1 MMLFYVV
8 LSILLSNIHG
18 FVLDG
23 SSESY
28 SQFRKW
34 GGGTNGTLE
43 FEFKTDQ
50 PNGLLLYTD
59 DGGTYDFF
67 EIKLVEGALRLRYNL
82 GGGAQII
89 TVGKELNDGH
99 WHKVQLQRHEERTIL
114 TVDGAS
120 QMRTSRGKEFNFG
133 KLETN
138 SDVYIG
144 GLPKWYNK
152 KLALL
157 ALPSVFFE
165 PRFIGSVRNLIY
177 PDVEGGVARRQETRP
192 KDHRCDGPIVAGTES
207 ICLPQSRVLRGNSSD
222 ACEARDPCQH
232 GGICISTDSGPIC
245 ECRNSDYEG
254 EFCEKD
260 KAPSEAVFRGTEF
273 LSYDLSQTGGEPIV
287 SAQDT
292 ITLYFKTRQ
301 PNGLLF
307 YTGEGSDYLNV
318 AIKDGCL
325 SLTMGLANG
334 KQEMQIKPNKVR
346 FDDNQWHKV
355 SVHRRIQEISAITS
369 FCRLSAVV
377 DGVYADHSHIAG
389 KFTMLSS
396 SRVYV
401 GGSINTRALP
411 GARVHNNFVGCMRKV
426 EFVAD
431 TLRLNLLELGRSG
444 NHLIQVAG
452 RLDYKCPTGETHDPI
467 TFTSRESHLILPT
480 WNAKKSG
487 NISFKFRTNEANG
500 LILFNAGTPPRTDL
514 FAVEIYN
521 GHIYVHIDLGT
532 GPSKQRGSRRRIDDG
547 TWHELTFRR
556 TGRDARI
563 TVDGFHTDFKAM
575 GKNAKGAAT
584 LELESNLYIGGLGP
598 PFSEILAPA
607 GLWTAVLQQGFVG
620 CFKDLVMNNE
630 PIDVAS
636 FAREQDS
643 GSIRT
648 LCHTQPQQCPSQP
661 CLNGGIC
668 AEGWN
673 RFICDCT
680 NTMFTGPTCG
690 KEAATLS
697 FNGSS
702 HMAVT
707 MDAEMVTQTED
718 IILRFRT
725 SKPLGLLLI
734 SSTVET
740 GDRIELAVAAG
751 RIRLALRLDVK
762 EKRKEDRE
770 KDKILLAGQNVND
783 NEWHTVR
790 FSRRGS
796 NLKLQLDN
804 QSPIRAEIQGK
815 YTTLQWRTLHMGGL
829 YHVEEEISMSTTVPN
844 FIGEIQQLYFN
855 NIPYIE
861 LARALSTE
869 QSISGFP
876 TIKVAGKFVKHATDN
891 LHRPV
896 TFRSKHTFTGL
907 PMLRAYSS
915 IHIDFMFKTREA
927 NGLIMFNGGKKEDF
941 VAVELVDGHINYV
954 VNVGDGTVTLR
965 DTVRSH
971 LNDNR
976 WHTVGIR
983 RPSARQHTLMVDD
996 DIVIATNYGTG
1007 NLELDGILYLGGVYK
1022 DLYAQLPQEDV
1033 KSRHGFEGCIA
1044 GLDLNGESPNIMEDA
1059 VVHSSLVTAGCEGQS
1074 AKCSHN
1080 VCANAGICVQQ
1091 WNSYTC
1097 DCDLTSF
1104 TGPTCSDESV
1114 SYEFGPNPGII
1125 TYTFPE
1131 DNRPEMQE
1139 DSIALGFITTK
1150 SDAVLL
1156 KIISGTSNDYIEIH
1170 IVEGNVFA
1178 VYNLGTNDHPL
1189 GEISVKVNDNQYH
1202 VVKFHRQGYN
1212 STLQVDDY
1220 NVQSSFPSGNQLQV
1234 FNTQSQIH
1242 IGGKWSRGKK
1252 RIDRPFSGIISG
1264 VVVNALR
1271 VLDLSAEKD
1280 VHASIRGDVALVQG
1294 ILERHDLQKMQQ
1306 ICYLVLFL
1314 VLQIRPMF
1322 QTPASGFPGIEDDLI
1337 FSGAGSGC
1345 NGDDEDECPPLPEM
1359 GSGDDLITPVYI
1371 PPTRPPPTVK
1381 PKKKVVVNGKDCD
1394 DEDCID
1400 GSGSGE
1406 ITEDPTFTSSKTTG
1420 IMTEIT
1426 DSTTI
1431 TDATSFKTTTEE
1443 ESTISSGQHHT
1454 TGTYGNMTTTD
1465 MGFSSTTH
1473 QHSTIRGHSKPT
1485 YISTDPTSST
1495 PTIVTTG
1502 IDKYTDMPNE
1512 INVKQPGQYPPPDY
1526 TNNMYGINNYNK
1538 IPPTQ
1543 RINSET
1549 SEAVA
1554 LIIGVIAGSLIAV
1567 ILVILAILKFK
1578 SRSDRSFKIDDS
1590 KEYPHGPSTALLGNT
1605 ASSTASQSQYQLN
1618 GALRNGEKSQMQ
1630 QKQKKRDSKDIKE
1643 WYV

>member
-1 MMLFYVV
+1 MNDFIDRLFQIDVV
-8 LSILLSNIHG
+8 QQGILFQAFTVELVKLHVCRNQN
-18 FVLDG
+18 VEQEKD
-23 SSESY
+23 
-28 SQFRKW
+28 
-34 GGGTNGTLE
+34 
-43 FEFKTDQ
+43 
-50 PNGLLLYTD
+50 LL
-59 DGGTYDFF
+59 
-67 EIKLVEGALRLRYNL
+67 I
-82 GGGAQII
+82 
-89 TVGKELNDGH
+89 
-99 WHKVQLQRHEERTIL
+99 
-114 TVDGAS
+114 
-120 QMRTSRGKEFNFG
+120 
-133 KLETN
+133 
-138 SDVYIG
+138 
-144 GLPKWYNK
+144 
-152 KLALL
+152 
-157 ALPSVFFE
+157 
-165 PRFIGSVRNLIY
+165 
-177 PDVEGGVARRQETRP
+177 
-192 KDHRCDGPIVAGTES
+192 
-207 ICLPQSRVLRGNSSD
+207 LRGNSSD
-222 ACEARDPCQH
+222 ACEVRDPCQH

-245 ECRNSDYEG
+245 ECRNPDYEG
-254 EFCEKD
+254 EYCEKD

-287 SAQDT
+287 SAQDSVT
-292 ITLYFKTRQ
+292 FYFKTRQ

-318 AIKDGCL
+318 AIKEGWLC
-325 SLTMGLANG
+325 LTMGLANG

-444 NHLIQVAG
+444 SHLIQVAG
-452 RLDYKCPTGETHDPI
+452 RLDYKCPAGETHDPI
-467 TFTSRESHLILPT
+467 TFTTRESHLILPP

-500 LILFNAGTPPRTDL
+500 LILFNGGIRPPRVDL

-521 GHIYVHIDLGT
+521 GHIYIHLDLGS

-547 TWHELTFRR
+547 NWHEVTFRR
-556 TGRDARI
+556 TSRDSRI
-563 TVDGFHTDFKAM
+563 TVDGFHTDFRTMASSVSE
-575 GKNAKGAAT
+575 GST
-584 LELESNLYIGGLGP
+584 SLELDGNMYVGGLGP
-598 PFSEILAPA
+598 PFSEIPIPA

-630 PIDVAS
+630 AVDVAS
-636 FAREQDS
+636 YAREQDS

-668 AEGWN
+668 TEGWN
-673 RFICDCT
+673 RFVCDCT
-680 NTMFTGPTCG
+680 DTLFSGPTCG
-690 KEAATLS
+690 KEAPTLS
-697 FNGSS
+697 FNGTQ
-702 HMAVT
+702 HMEVT
-707 MDAEMVTQTED
+707 MDSEMFTQTED
-718 IILRFRT
+718 IVLRFRT

-734 SSTVET
+734 TSTAET

-751 RIRLALRLDVK
+751 RIRLALRLSVR
-762 EKRKEDRE
+762 EKKKEDKE

-783 NEWHTVR
+783 NEFHTVR
-790 FSRRGS
+790 LSRRGS
-796 NLKLQLDN
+796 NLKLQLDK
-804 QSPIRAEIQGK
+804 QSPIRGNQNLFTETQGK
-815 YTTLQWRTLHMGGL
+815 YNSLQWRTIHLGGL
-829 YHVEEEISMSTTVPN
+829 YHLEEEISMSTTVPN
-844 FIGEIQQLYFN
+844 FIGDIQQFYFN

-876 TIKVAGKFVKHATDN
+876 SIKVAAKFVKHATDN

-896 TFRSKHTFTGL
+896 TFRSKHTFIGL

-965 DTVRSH
+965 DTVRAH

-983 RPSARQHTLMVDD
+983 RPSAKQHTLMVDD
-996 DIVIATNYGTG
+996 DIVVAANFGTG

-1022 DLYAQLPQEDV
+1022 DLYAQLPQDDV

-1097 DCDLTSF
+1097 DCDMTTY

-1114 SYEFGPNPGII
+1114 SYEFGPNRGII

-1139 DSIALGFITTK
+1139 DTLAIGFITTK

-1156 KIISGTSNDYIEIH
+1156 RIVSGTSNDYIEMYIL
-1170 IVEGNVFA
+1170 EGNVFV

-1189 GEISVKVNDNQYH
+1189 GEISVKVNDNAYH
-1202 VVKFHRQGYN
+1202 VVKFHRQGHN
-1212 STLQVDDY
+1212 SSLQVDDY
-1220 NVQSSFPSGNQLQV
+1220 NVRYNHPTGHQLQV
-1234 FNTQSQIH
+1234 FNSQSQIQ
-1242 IGGKWSRGKK
+1242 IGGKWSKK
-1252 RIDRPFSGIISG
+1252 GRIERPFSGIISG
-1264 VVVNALR
+1264 VVVNGLR
-1271 VLDLSAEKD
+1271 ILDLAAEKD
-1280 VHASIRGDVALVQG
+1280 VHASIRGDVQLISG
-1294 ILERHDLQKMQQ
+1294 ILDRQDHLQKMQ
-1306 ICYLVLFL
+1306 
-1314 VLQIRPMF
+1314 
-1322 QTPASGFPGIEDDLI
+1322 QTPASGFPGVEDDLV

-1345 NGDDEDECPPLPEM
+1345 NGDDEDECPPLPET
-1359 GSGDDLITPVYI
+1359 GSGDDDLITPVYV
-1371 PPTRPPPTVK
+1371 PPTRPPPTAK
-1381 PKKKVVVNGKDCD
+1381 TPKNSNIEKLCD
-1394 DEDCID
+1394 DEDCNID

-1406 ITEDPTFTSSKTTG
+1406 VT
-1420 IMTEIT
+1420 
-1426 DSTTI
+1426 
-1431 TDATSFKTTTEE
+1431 E
-1443 ESTISSGQHHT
+1443 ESTKS
-1454 TGTYGNMTTTD
+1454 TD
-1465 MGFSSTTH
+1465 VTENTVPSENVSTKSTEESSTL
-1473 QHSTIRGHSKPT
+1473 SGHL
-1485 YISTDPTSST
+1485 
-1495 PTIVTTG
+1495 TIVTTSSNVSTTSSIEDG
-1502 IDKYTDMPNE
+1502 TTNIIHTTKWDTSTPYTTTEDTAITSTERHTVTPTM
-1512 INVKQPGQYPPPDY
+1512 IHRAPPPPPPIDY
-1526 TNNMYGINNYNK
+1526 NF
-1538 IPPTQ
+1538 PPSDHKPS
-1543 RINSET
+1543 RPRPPERVSSET
-1549 SEAVA
+1549 SEIIA
-1554 LIIGVIAGSLIAV
+1554 LIIGIIAGALIAV
-1567 ILVILAILKFK
+1567 ILIILVILKFK
-1578 SRSDRSFKIDDS
+1578 SRGDRSFKVDDS
-1590 KEYPHGPSTALLGNT
+1590 KGFQQGPNAALLGNT
-1605 ASSTASQSQYQLN
+1605 STTNGQTQYQLN
-1618 GALRNGEKSQMQ
+1618 GALRNGGKTDLQKS
-1630 QKQKKRDSKDIKE
+1630 KKRDNKDIKE

>member
-1 MMLFYVV
+1 MTRLGAA
-8 LSILLSNIHG
+8 LWATILLCRTYA

-23 SSESY
+23 SKNSY

-34 GGGTNGTLE
+34 GGGTNGSLE
-43 FEFKTDQ
+43 FEFKTEQ
-50 PNGLLLYTD
+50 PNGLLLYSD

-89 TVGKELNDGH
+89 TIGRDLNDGH
-99 WHKVQLQRHEERTIL
+99 WHKVQVQRQEERTML
-114 TVDGAS
+114 TVDGVS

-133 KLETN
+133 RFATN
-138 SDVYIG
+138 SDVFVG
-144 GLPKWYNK
+144 GMPLWYNS
-152 KLALL
+152 KLTLL
-157 ALPSVFFE
+157 ALPSVIFE

-177 PDVEGGVARRQETRP
+177 SDTEGGVPRRQETRP
-192 KDHRCDGPIVAGTES
+192 KDQRCDGPIVPGTES

-222 ACEARDPCQH
+222 ACEIRDPCQH

-396 SRVYV
+396 SRLYV

-444 NHLIQVAG
+444 SHLIQVVG
-452 RLDYKCPTGETHDPI
+452 RVDYKCPTGETHDPI
-467 TFTSRESHLILPT
+467 TFTTRESHLVLPT

-500 LILFNAGTPPRTDL
+500 LILFNSGAPAKPDL

-521 GHIYVHIDLGT
+521 GHIYIYLDLG
-532 GPSKQRGSRRRIDDG
+532 GGLSKQRGSRRRIDDG
-547 TWHELTFRR
+547 TWHEVTFRR
-556 TGRDARI
+556 TGRDSRI
-563 TVDGFHTDFKAM
+563 TVDGFHTDFKAIE
-575 GKNAKGAAT
+575 GSTT
-584 LELESNLYIGGLGP
+584 LELESNLYVGGLGP
-598 PFSEILAPA
+598 PFSEIPVSP

-630 PIDVAS
+630 PVDVAS
-636 FAREQDS
+636 FARDQDS

-661 CLNGGIC
+661 CLNGGTC
-668 AEGWN
+668 MEGWN

-680 NTMFTGPTCG
+680 NTMFSGPTCG

-697 FNGSS
+697 FNGSQ

-707 MDAEMVTQTED
+707 MDSEMVTQTED

-734 SSTVET
+734 SSTADT

-762 EKRKEDRE
+762 ERKKEDRE

-790 FSRRGS
+790 FSRRGA

-815 YTTLQWRTLHMGGL
+815 YTTLQWRTIHIGGL
-829 YHVEEEISMSTTVPN
+829 YHAEEEISMTTTVPN
-844 FIGEIQQLYFN
+844 FIGEIQQFYFN

-876 TIKVAGKFVKHATDN
+876 KIRVAGKFVKHATDN

-896 TFRSKHTFTGL
+896 TFRSKHTFIGL

-941 VAVELVDGHINYV
+941 LAVEMLDGHINYI

-965 DTVRSH
+965 DTVRNH

-996 DIVIATNYGTG
+996 DIVVATNYGSG

-1022 DLYAQLPQEDV
+1022 DLYPQLPQDDV
-1033 KSRHGFEGCIA
+1033 KSKHGFEGCIA
-1044 GLDLNGESPNIMEDA
+1044 GLDLNGESPNIVEDA
-1059 VVHSSLVTAGCEGQS
+1059 VVHSSLVTAGCESQS

-1091 WNSYTC
+1091 WNAYTC

-1139 DSIALGFITTK
+1139 DAIAIGFITTK

-1156 KIISGTSNDYIEIH
+1156 RITSGTSNDYIEMY
-1170 IVEGNVFA
+1170 IVEGNVFV

-1202 VVKFHRQGYN
+1202 VVKFHRHGHN

-1220 NVQSSFPSGNQLQV
+1220 NVQTSYPAGDQLKV
-1234 FNTQSQIH
+1234 FNTQSQIQ

-1252 RIDRPFSGIISG
+1252 RIERPFSGIISG
-1264 VVVNALR
+1264 VVVNRLR
-1271 VLDLSAEKD
+1271 ILDLAAEKD
-1280 VHASIRGDVALVQG
+1280 VHVSIRGDVALVSG
-1294 ILERHDLQKMQQ
+1294 ILDRHDHLQKMQQ
-1306 ICYLVLFL
+1306 
-1314 VLQIRPMF
+1314 
-1322 QTPASGFPGIEDDLI
+1322 TPPSGFPGLEDDLI

-1345 NGDDEDECPPLPEM
+1345 NGDDEDECPPLPEV
-1359 GSGDDLITPVYI
+1359 GSGDDDLITPVYV
-1371 PPTRPPPTVK
+1371 PPTRPPPTAK
-1381 PKKKVVVNGKDCD
+1381 PKKIPDEGKGCD
-1394 DEDCID
+1394 DDDDCIA

-1406 ITEDPTFTSSKTTG
+1406 NTEDPFTSSKATG
-1420 IMTEIT
+1420 VTEVT
-1426 DSTTI
+1426 DSTFTPVDNSSTKI
-1431 TDATSFKTTTEE
+1431 VTEE
-1443 ESTISSGQHHT
+1443 GSTTSIVHHT
-1454 TGTYGNMTTTD
+1454 TFGVGYTNT
-1465 MGFSSTTH
+1465 STE
-1473 QHSTIRGHSKPT
+1473 SGV
-1485 YISTDPTSST
+1485 SST
-1495 PTIVTTG
+1495 PIQITTKSHVPTTYVSTEMTYMTSPPTTKTTEKF
-1502 IDKYTDMPNE
+1502 IDLSNE
-1512 INVKQPGQYPPPDY
+1512 INNKPKLPHLAENYPHFPNKPIPPP
-1526 TNNMYGINNYNK
+1526 
-1538 IPPTQ
+1538 
-1543 RINSET
+1543 INSET
-1549 SEAVA
+1549 SETVA
-1554 LIIGVIAGSLIAV
+1554 LIIGIIAGALIAV
-1567 ILVILAILKFK
+1567 ILIILIILKFK
-1578 SRSDRSFKIDDS
+1578 SRSDISFKVDDS
-1590 KEYPHGPSTALLGNT
+1590 KEYPHGPGAALLGST
-1605 ASSTASQSQYQLN
+1605 GSSTNGQTQYQLN
-1618 GALRNGEKSQMQ
+1618 GNLRNGDKGQPQQ
-1630 QKQKKRDSKDIKE
+1630 QKTKKRDSKDIKE

>member
-1 MMLFYVV
+1 MRWSLV
-8 LSILLSNIHG
+8 LAFSVAFSSG
-18 FVLDG
+18 FLLDG
-23 SSESY
+23 STNSY

-50 PNGLLLYTD
+50 ANGLLLYTD

-89 TVGKELNDGH
+89 TVGRDLNDGH
-99 WHKVQLQRHEERTIL
+99 WHKVHVQRHEDRTIL
-114 TVDGAS
+114 TVDSVS

-133 KLETN
+133 RFATN
-138 SDVYIG
+138 SDVFVG
-144 GLPKWYNK
+144 GMPTWYNT
-152 KLALL
+152 KLTLL
-157 ALPSVFFE
+157 ALPSVIFE
-165 PRFIGSVRNLIY
+165 PRFVGAIRNLIY
-177 PDVEGGVARRQETRP
+177 PDVEGGAPRRQETRP
-192 KDHRCDGPIVAGTES
+192 KDHRCDGGIIAGTEGV
-207 ICLPQSRVLRGNSSD
+207 CLPQSRILRGNSSD
-222 ACEARDPCQH
+222 ACEIRDPCQH

-245 ECRNSDYEG
+245 ECRNPDYEG
-254 EFCEKD
+254 EYCEKD
-260 KAPSEAVFRGTEF
+260 KAPSEAVFRGGEF

-287 SAQDT
+287 SAQDSVT
-292 ITLYFKTRQ
+292 FYFKTRQ

-307 YTGEGSDYLNV
+307 YTGDGTDYLNV
-318 AIKDGCL
+318 AIKEGCL
-325 SLTMGLANG
+325 SLTMGLSNG

-411 GARVHNNFVGCMRKV
+411 GARVHTNFVGCMRKV

-444 NHLIQVAG
+444 SHLISVAG
-452 RLDYKCPTGETHDPI
+452 QLDYKCPAGESHDPI
-467 TFTSRESHLILPT
+467 TFTTRDSHLILPP

-500 LILFNAGTPPRTDL
+500 LILFNGGVRPPRVDL
-514 FAVEIYN
+514 FAIEIYN
-521 GHIYVHIDLGT
+521 GHIYVHLDLGS
-532 GPSKQRGSRRRIDDG
+532 GHSKQRGSRRRIDDG
-547 TWHELTFRR
+547 SWHEVTFRR
-556 TGRDARI
+556 TARDARI
-563 TVDGFHTDFKAM
+563 TVDGFHTDFKTIE
-575 GKNAKGAAT
+575 GST
-584 LELESNLYIGGLGP
+584 SLELDGNMYVGGLGP
-598 PFSEILAPA
+598 PFSEIPIPA

-630 PIDVAS
+630 AVDVAS
-636 FAREQDS
+636 YAREQDS

-661 CLNGGIC
+661 CLNGGVC
-668 AEGWN
+668 TEGWN
-673 RFICDCT
+673 RFVCDCT

-697 FNGSS
+697 FNGTQ
-702 HMAVT
+702 HMEVT
-707 MDAEMVTQTED
+707 MDSEMTTQTED

-734 SSTVET
+734 TSTVET

-751 RIRLALRLDVK
+751 RIRMALRLGVK
-762 EKRKEDRE
+762 EKKQEDRE

-790 FSRRGS
+790 FSRRGA
-796 NLKLQLDN
+796 NLKLQLDG
-804 QSPIRAEIQGK
+804 QSPIRAETQGK
-815 YTTLQWRTLHMGGL
+815 YNSLQWRTVHLGGL
-829 YHVEEEISMSTTVPN
+829 YHLEEEISMTTTVPN
-844 FIGEIQQLYFN
+844 FIGEIQQFYFN

-861 LARALSTE
+861 LARALSSE
-869 QSISGFP
+869 QTISGFP
-876 TIKVAGKFVKHATDN
+876 KIKVAAKFVKHATDN

-896 TFRSKHTFTGL
+896 TFRSKHTFIGL

-927 NGLIMFNGGKKEDF
+927 NGLIMFNGGRKEDF
-941 VAVELVDGHINYV
+941 VAVELVDGHINYI

-983 RPSARQHTLMVDD
+983 RPSVKQHTLMVDD
-996 DIVIATNYGTG
+996 DIVIATNHGTG
-1007 NLELDGILYLGGVYK
+1007 NLELDGILYLGGVHK

-1059 VVHSSLVTAGCEGQS
+1059 VVHSSLVTPGCESQS

-1080 VCANAGICVQQ
+1080 VCANGGICVQQ
-1091 WNSYTC
+1091 WHSYTC
-1097 DCDLTSF
+1097 DCDMTSF

-1114 SYEFGPNPGII
+1114 SYEFGPNRGII

-1139 DSIALGFITTK
+1139 DTIALGFITTK
-1150 SDAVLL
+1150 ADAVLL
-1156 KIISGTSNDYIEIH
+1156 RIVSGTSNDYIEME
-1170 IVEGNVFA
+1170 IVEGNIFV
-1178 VYNLGTNDHPL
+1178 VYNLGSNDHPL
-1189 GEISVKVNDNQYH
+1189 GEISLKVNDNAYH
-1202 VVKFHRQGYN
+1202 VVRFHRQGYN
-1212 STLQVDDY
+1212 SSLQIDDY
-1220 NVQSSFPSGNQLQV
+1220 NVQTSHPSGHQLQV
-1234 FNTQSQIH
+1234 FNSQSQIQ
-1242 IGGKWSRGKK
+1242 IGGKWSKGKS
-1252 RIDRPFSGIISG
+1252 RIERPFTGIISG
-1264 VVVNALR
+1264 VVVNRLR
-1271 VLDLSAEKD
+1271 VLDLAAEKD
-1280 VHASIRGDVALVQG
+1280 IHASLRGDVQLISG
-1294 ILERHDLQKMQQ
+1294 ILDRHDHLQKMQ
-1306 ICYLVLFL
+1306 
-1314 VLQIRPMF
+1314 
-1322 QTPASGFPGIEDDLI
+1322 QTPASGFPGVEDDLV

-1345 NGDDEDECPPLPEM
+1345 NGDDEDECPPLPET
-1359 GSGDDLITPVYI
+1359 GSGDDDLITPVYN
-1371 PPTRPPPTVK
+1371 PLTKPTPTTKK
-1381 PKKKVVVNGKDCD
+1381 PHKAAQEGGKPCD
-1394 DEDCID
+1394 DEDCFT

-1406 ITEDPTFTSSKTTG
+1406 VTEETAITSHTPDVSVTTPDNTSVKTSDASTPTSQTPGSSIPTSSSEKTT
-1420 IMTEIT
+1420 EYS
-1426 DSTTI
+1426 STTPQV
-1431 TDATSFKTTTEE
+1431 TTLAETTLLVTTEE
-1443 ESTISSGQHHT
+1443 FPRTSTEKI
-1454 TGTYGNMTTTD
+1454 
-1465 MGFSSTTH
+1465 
-1473 QHSTIRGHSKPT
+1473 T
-1485 YISTDPTSST
+1485 YI
-1495 PTIVTTG
+1495 
-1502 IDKYTDMPNE
+1502 YR
-1512 INVKQPGQYPPPDY
+1512 PPPDD
-1526 TNNMYGINNYNK
+1526 K
-1538 IPPTQ
+1538 IFNTKTKYKPTE
-1543 RINSET
+1543 RITTKT
-1549 SEAVA
+1549 SDTVA
-1554 LIIGVIAGSLIAV
+1554 LIIGIIAAALIAV
-1567 ILVILAILKFK
+1567 ILIILVILKFK
-1578 SRSDRSFKIDDS
+1578 PRNDGAFKVED
-1590 KEYPHGPSTALLGNT
+1590 KGYQQGPLLGPSTTNGHQT
-1605 ASSTASQSQYQLN
+1605 QYQLN
-1618 GALRNGEKSQMQ
+1618 GALRNGDKNQMQ
-1630 QKQKKRDSKDIKE
+1630 KKKRDSKDIKE

>member
-1 MMLFYVV
+1 MTRLGAA
-8 LSILLSNIHG
+8 LWATILLCRTYA

-23 SSESY
+23 SKNSY

-34 GGGTNGTLE
+34 GGGTNGSLE
-43 FEFKTDQ
+43 FEFKTEQ
-50 PNGLLLYTD
+50 PNGLLLYSD

-89 TVGKELNDGH
+89 TIGRDLNDGH
-99 WHKVQLQRHEERTIL
+99 WHKVQVQRQEERTML
-114 TVDGAS
+114 TVDGVS

-133 KLETN
+133 RFATN
-138 SDVYIG
+138 SDVFVG
-144 GLPKWYNK
+144 GMPLWYNS
-152 KLALL
+152 KLTLL
-157 ALPSVFFE
+157 ALPSVIFE

-177 PDVEGGVARRQETRP
+177 SDTEGGVPRRQETRP
-192 KDHRCDGPIVAGTES
+192 KD
-207 ICLPQSRVLRGNSSD
+207 QRVLRGNSSD
-222 ACEARDPCQH
+222 ACEIRDPCQH

-396 SRVYV
+396 SRLYV

-444 NHLIQVAG
+444 SHLIQVVG
-452 RLDYKCPTGETHDPI
+452 RVDYKCPTGETHDPI
-467 TFTSRESHLILPT
+467 TFTTRESHLVLPT

-500 LILFNAGTPPRTDL
+500 LILFNSGAPAKPDL

-521 GHIYVHIDLGT
+521 GHIYIYLDLG
-532 GPSKQRGSRRRIDDG
+532 GGLSKQRGSRRRIDDG
-547 TWHELTFRR
+547 TWHEVTFRR
-556 TGRDARI
+556 TGRDSRI
-563 TVDGFHTDFKAM
+563 TVDGFHTDFKAI
-575 GKNAKGAAT
+575 GKTTKGSTT
-584 LELESNLYIGGLGP
+584 LELESNLYVGGLGP
-598 PFSEILAPA
+598 PFSEIPVSP

-630 PIDVAS
+630 PVDVAS
-636 FAREQDS
+636 FARDQDS

-661 CLNGGIC
+661 CLNGGTC
-668 AEGWN
+668 MEGWN

-680 NTMFTGPTCG
+680 NTMFSGPTCG

-697 FNGSS
+697 FNGSQ

-707 MDAEMVTQTED
+707 MDSEMVTQTED

-734 SSTVET
+734 SSTADT

-762 EKRKEDRE
+762 ERKKEDRE

-790 FSRRGS
+790 FSRRGA

-815 YTTLQWRTLHMGGL
+815 YTTLQWRTIHIGGL
-829 YHVEEEISMSTTVPN
+829 YHAEEEISMTTTVPN
-844 FIGEIQQLYFN
+844 FIGEIQQFYFN

-876 TIKVAGKFVKHATDN
+876 KIRVAGKFVKHATDN

-896 TFRSKHTFTGL
+896 TFRSKHTFIGL

-941 VAVELVDGHINYV
+941 LAVEMLDGHINYI

-965 DTVRSH
+965 DTVRNH

-996 DIVIATNYGTG
+996 DIVVATNYGSG

-1022 DLYAQLPQEDV
+1022 DLYPQLPQDDV
-1033 KSRHGFEGCIA
+1033 KSKHGFEGCIA
-1044 GLDLNGESPNIMEDA
+1044 GLDLNGESPNIVEDA
-1059 VVHSSLVTAGCEGQS
+1059 VVHSSLVTAGCESQS

-1091 WNSYTC
+1091 WNAYTC

-1139 DSIALGFITTK
+1139 DAIAIGFITTK

-1156 KIISGTSNDYIEIH
+1156 RITSGTSNDYIEMY
-1170 IVEGNVFA
+1170 IVEGNVFV

-1202 VVKFHRQGYN
+1202 VVKFHRHGHN

-1220 NVQSSFPSGNQLQV
+1220 NVQTSYPAGDQLKV
-1234 FNTQSQIH
+1234 FNTQSQIQ

-1252 RIDRPFSGIISG
+1252 RIERPFSGIISG
-1264 VVVNALR
+1264 VVVNRLR
-1271 VLDLSAEKD
+1271 ILDLAAEKD
-1280 VHASIRGDVALVQG
+1280 VHVSIRGDVALVSG
-1294 ILERHDLQKMQQ
+1294 ILDRHDHLQKMQQ
-1306 ICYLVLFL
+1306 
-1314 VLQIRPMF
+1314 
-1322 QTPASGFPGIEDDLI
+1322 TPPSGFPGLEDDLI

-1345 NGDDEDECPPLPEM
+1345 NGDDEDECPPLPEV
-1359 GSGDDLITPVYI
+1359 GSGDDDLITPVYV
-1371 PPTRPPPTVK
+1371 PPTRPPPTAK
-1381 PKKKVVVNGKDCD
+1381 PKKIPDEGKGCD
-1394 DEDCID
+1394 DDDDCIA

-1406 ITEDPTFTSSKTTG
+1406 NTEDPFTSSKATG
-1420 IMTEIT
+1420 VTEVT
-1426 DSTTI
+1426 DSTFTPVDNSSTKI
-1431 TDATSFKTTTEE
+1431 VTEE
-1443 ESTISSGQHHT
+1443 GSTTSIVHHT
-1454 TGTYGNMTTTD
+1454 TFGVGYTNT
-1465 MGFSSTTH
+1465 STE
-1473 QHSTIRGHSKPT
+1473 SGV
-1485 YISTDPTSST
+1485 SST
-1495 PTIVTTG
+1495 PIQITTKSHVPTTYVSTEMTYMTSPPTTKTTEKF
-1502 IDKYTDMPNE
+1502 IDLSNE
-1512 INVKQPGQYPPPDY
+1512 INNKPKLPHLAENYPHFPNKPIPPP
-1526 TNNMYGINNYNK
+1526 
-1538 IPPTQ
+1538 
-1543 RINSET
+1543 INSET
-1549 SEAVA
+1549 SETVA
-1554 LIIGVIAGSLIAV
+1554 LIIGIIAGALIAV
-1567 ILVILAILKFK
+1567 ILIILIILKFK
-1578 SRSDRSFKIDDS
+1578 SRSDISFKVDDS
-1590 KEYPHGPSTALLGNT
+1590 KEYPHGPGAALLGST
-1605 ASSTASQSQYQLN
+1605 GSSTNGQTQYQLN
-1618 GALRNGEKSQMQ
+1618 GNLRNGDKGQPQQ
-1630 QKQKKRDSKDIKE
+1630 QKTKKRDSKDIKE

>member
-1 MMLFYVV
+1 MRSLVV
-8 LSILLSNIHG
+8 AAVFVVFG
-18 FVLDG
+18 FCSGFLLDG
-23 SSESY
+23 STNSY

-34 GGGTNGTLE
+34 GGGTNGSLE

-89 TVGKELNDGH
+89 TVGRELNDGH
-99 WHKVQLQRHEERTIL
+99 WHKVHVQRHEDRTIL
-114 TVDGAS
+114 TVDNVS

-133 KLETN
+133 RFGTN
-138 SDVYIG
+138 SDVFVG
-144 GLPKWYNK
+144 GMPTWYNT
-152 KLALL
+152 KLTLL
-157 ALPSVFFE
+157 ALPSVIFE
-165 PRFIGSVRNLIY
+165 PRFVGAVRNLIY
-177 PDVEGGVARRQETRP
+177 PDVEGGPPRRQETRP
-192 KDHRCDGPIVAGTES
+192 KDHRI
-207 ICLPQSRVLRGNSSD
+207 LRGNSSD
-222 ACEARDPCQH
+222 VCEFRDPCQH

-254 EFCEKD
+254 EYCEKD
-260 KAPSEAVFRGTEF
+260 KAPSEAVFRGMEF

-287 SAQDT
+287 SAQDSVT
-292 ITLYFKTRQ
+292 FYFKTRQ
-301 PNGLLF
+301 PSGLLF
-307 YTGEGSDYLNV
+307 YTGDGTDYLNV

-355 SVHRRIQEISAITS
+355 SVHRRIQEISSITS

-411 GARVHNNFVGCMRKV
+411 GARVHNNFIGCMRKV
-426 EFVAD
+426 EFIAD
-431 TLRLNLLELGRSG
+431 TLRLSLLELGRSG
-444 NHLIQVAG
+444 SHLISVAG
-452 RLDYKCPTGETHDPI
+452 QLDYKCPAGESHDPI
-467 TFTSRESHLILPT
+467 TFTTRESHLILPP

-500 LILFNAGTPPRTDL
+500 LILFNGGVRPPRVDL
-514 FAVEIYN
+514 FAIEIYN
-521 GHIYVHIDLGT
+521 GHIYVHLDLGS
-532 GPSKQRGSRRRIDDG
+532 GHSKQRGSRRRIDDG
-547 TWHELTFRR
+547 SWHDVTFRR

-563 TVDGFHTDFKAM
+563 TVDGFHTDFKTTE
-575 GKNAKGAAT
+575 GST
-584 LELESNLYIGGLGP
+584 SLELDGNMYVGGLGP
-598 PFSEILAPA
+598 PFSEIPIPA

-620 CFKDLVMNNE
+620 CFKDLVMNNDA
-630 PIDVAS
+630 IDVAS
-636 FAREQDS
+636 YAREQDS

-668 AEGWN
+668 TEGWN
-673 RFICDCT
+673 RFVCDCT
-680 NTMFTGPTCG
+680 NTMFSGPTCG

-697 FNGSS
+697 FNGTQ
-702 HMAVT
+702 HMEVV
-707 MDAEMVTQTED
+707 MDSEMITQTED
-718 IILRFRT
+718 IVLRFRT

-751 RIRLALRLDVK
+751 RIRMALRLGVK
-762 EKRKEDRE
+762 DKKQEDRE

-790 FSRRGS
+790 FSRRGA
-796 NLKLQLDN
+796 NLKLQLDG
-804 QSPIRAEIQGK
+804 QSPIRAETQGK
-815 YTTLQWRTLHMGGL
+815 YNTLQWRSIHVGGL
-829 YHVEEEISMSTTVPN
+829 YHLEEEISMTTTVPN
-844 FIGEIQQLYFN
+844 FIGEIQQFYFN

-861 LARALSTE
+861 LARALSSE

-876 TIKVAGKFVKHATDN
+876 AIKIAAKFVKHATDN

-896 TFRSKHTFTGL
+896 TFRSKHTFIGL

-927 NGLIMFNGGKKEDF
+927 NGLIMFNGGRKEDF
-941 VAVELVDGHINYV
+941 VAVELVDGHINYI

-983 RPSARQHTLMVDD
+983 RPSVKQHTLMVDD
-996 DIVIATNYGTG
+996 DIVIATNHGTG
-1007 NLELDGILYLGGVYK
+1007 NLELDGILYLGGVHK

-1080 VCANAGICVQQ
+1080 VCANGGVCVQQ
-1091 WNSYTC
+1091 WHSYTC
-1097 DCDLTSF
+1097 DCDITSF

-1114 SYEFGPNPGII
+1114 SYEFGPNRGII

-1139 DSIALGFITTK
+1139 DIIAFGFITTK
-1150 SDAVLL
+1150 ADAVLL
-1156 KIISGTSNDYIEIH
+1156 RIVSGTSNDYIEME
-1170 IVEGNVFA
+1170 IVEGNVFV

-1189 GEISVKVNDNQYH
+1189 GEISLKVNDNTYH
-1202 VVKFHRQGYN
+1202 VVRFHRLGYN
-1212 STLQVDDY
+1212 SSLQIDDY
-1220 NVQSSFPSGNQLQV
+1220 NVQTSHPSGHQLQV
-1234 FNTQSQIH
+1234 FNSQSQIQ
-1242 IGGKWSRGKK
+1242 IGGKWSKGKS
-1252 RIDRPFSGIISG
+1252 RIERPFSGIMSG
-1264 VVVNALR
+1264 VVVNGLR
-1271 VLDLSAEKD
+1271 VLDLAAEKD
-1280 VHASIRGDVALVQG
+1280 LHTSIRGDVQLISG
-1294 ILERHDLQKMQQ
+1294 ILDRHDHLQKMQ
-1306 ICYLVLFL
+1306 
-1314 VLQIRPMF
+1314 
-1322 QTPASGFPGIEDDLI
+1322 QTPASGFPGVEDDLV

-1345 NGDDEDECPPLPEM
+1345 NGDDEDECPPLPET
-1359 GSGDDLITPVYI
+1359 GSGDDDLITPVYI
-1371 PPTRPPPTVK
+1371 PPTKSTPTTKK
-1381 PKKKVVVNGKDCD
+1381 PTKTHEAGKPCD
-1394 DEDCID
+1394 DEDCFT

-1406 ITEDPTFTSSKTTG
+1406 VTEEPVITSHATDVSITTPDNTSVKTSDAGSTSTSTQIFGSTISVSTTERDYSSTTPQRTTAVETTIVVTTEDTVKSS
-1420 IMTEIT
+1420 TEKVPAHFYPSLPEDQHEVDNINT
-1426 DSTTI
+1426 KYHG
-1431 TDATSFKTTTEE
+1431 KTTTK
-1443 ESTISSGQHHT
+1443 
-1454 TGTYGNMTTTD
+1454 GT
-1465 MGFSSTTH
+1465 
-1473 QHSTIRGHSKPT
+1473 
-1485 YISTDPTSST
+1485 
-1495 PTIVTTG
+1495 
-1502 IDKYTDMPNE
+1502 E
-1512 INVKQPGQYPPPDY
+1512 
-1526 TNNMYGINNYNK
+1526 
-1538 IPPTQ
+1538 
-1543 RINSET
+1543 RINTET
-1549 SEAVA
+1549 SDTVA
-1554 LIIGVIAGSLIAV
+1554 LIIGIIAGALIAV
-1567 ILVILAILKFK
+1567 ILIILVILKFK
-1578 SRSDRSFKIDDS
+1578 PRSDGAFKVDDS
-1590 KEYPHGPSTALLGNT
+1590 KGYQQGPNAALLGNT
-1605 ASSTASQSQYQLN
+1605 SSTNGQTQYQLN
-1618 GALRNGEKSQMQ
+1618 GALRNGDKSQMQ
-1630 QKQKKRDSKDIKE
+1630 KSKKRDSKDIKE

>member
-1 MMLFYVV
+1 MQFFASIALV
-8 LSILLSNIHG
+8 LSYCHVYG

-23 SSESY
+23 TAESY

-43 FEFKTDQ
+43 FEFKTND

-67 EIKLVEGALRLRYNL
+67 EIKLVEGALRLRFNL

-114 TVDGAS
+114 TVDNVS
-120 QMRTSRGKEFNFG
+120 QMRTCKGKEFNFG
-133 KLETN
+133 KFETN
-138 SDVYIG
+138 SDVYVG
-144 GLPKWYNK
+144 GLPKWYNT
-152 KLALL
+152 KLTLL

-165 PRFIGSVRNLIY
+165 PRFKGAVRNLIY
-177 PDVEGGVARRQETRP
+177 PDLEGGAPRRQETRP
-192 KDHRCDGPIVAGTES
+192 KDHRCDGPLVAGTES
-207 ICLPQSRVLRGNSSD
+207 ICVPQSRVLRGNSSD
-222 ACEARDPCQH
+222 ACEVRDPCQH

-254 EFCEKD
+254 EFCEKE
-260 KAPSEAVFRGTEF
+260 KVPSEAVFRGNEF

-287 SAQDT
+287 STQDS

-307 YTGEGSDYLNV
+307 YTGEGTDYLNV
-318 AIKDGCL
+318 AIKEGCL

-396 SRVYV
+396 GRVYV
-401 GGSINTRALP
+401 GGSINPRALP

-431 TLRLNLLELGRSG
+431 TLRLNLLELGKSG

-467 TFTSRESHLILPT
+467 TFTTRESHLILPT

-500 LILFNAGTPPRTDL
+500 LILFNSGTPPRFRIVGGKCCKATGIFTSLTDL

-547 TWHELTFRR
+547 NWHEVIFRR
-556 TGRDARI
+556 SGRDARI
-563 TVDGFHTDFKAM
+563 TVDGYNTDYKAM
-575 GKNAKGAAT
+575 EGSAT
-584 LELESNLYIGGLGP
+584 LELESKLYLGGLGP
-598 PFSEILAPA
+598 PFSEISVPP

-630 PIDVAS
+630 PVDVAGYV
-636 FAREQDS
+636 REQDS

-648 LCHTQPQQCPSQP
+648 LCHTLQPQCPSQP
-661 CLNGGIC
+661 CLNGGTC
-668 AEGWN
+668 TEGWN
-673 RFICDCT
+673 RFMCDCT

-702 HMAVT
+702 HMSVT
-707 MDAEMVTQTED
+707 MDSEMVTQTED
-718 IILRFRT
+718 IVLRFRT

-734 SSTVET
+734 SSTDKT

-751 RIRLALRLDVK
+751 RIRLAVRLDIK
-762 EKRKEDRE
+762 ERRKEDSE
-770 KDKILLAGQNVND
+770 KNKVLLAGQNVND

-790 FSRRGS
+790 FSRRGT

-804 QSPIRAEIQGK
+804 QSPNRAEIQGK
-815 YTTLQWRTLHMGGL
+815 YTTLQWRTLHIGGL

-844 FIGEIQQLYFN
+844 FIGEIQQFYFN

-876 TIKVAGKFVKHATDN
+876 TIKVTGKFVKHATDN
-891 LHRPV
+891 LHKPV
-896 TFRSKHTFTGL
+896 TFRSKHTFIGL

-941 VAVELVDGHINYV
+941 AAVELVDGHINYV

-996 DIVIATNYGTG
+996 DIVIATNFGTG

-1059 VVHSSLVTAGCEGQS
+1059 VVHSPLVTAGCEGQS

-1080 VCANAGICVQQ
+1080 VCANGGICVQQ

-1156 KIISGTSNDYIEIH
+1156 KIVSEISNDYIEIH

-1178 VYNLGTNDHPL
+1178 VYNLGANDHPL

-1202 VVKFHRQGYN
+1202 VVKFHRQGFN

-1220 NVQSSFPSGNQLQV
+1220 NVQSSSPGGTQLQV
-1234 FNTQSQIH
+1234 FNRQSQIQV
-1242 IGGKWSRGKK
+1242 GGKWGRSKK
-1252 RIDRPFSGIISG
+1252 RIERPFSGIISG
-1264 VVVNALR
+1264 VVVNSLR
-1271 VLDLSAEKD
+1271 MLDLTAEKD
-1280 VHASIRGDVALVQG
+1280 VHAAVRGGVALVQG
-1294 ILERHDLQKMQQ
+1294 ILDRNDHLQKMQ
-1306 ICYLVLFL
+1306 
-1314 VLQIRPMF
+1314 
-1322 QTPASGFPGIEDDLI
+1322 QTPASGFPGVEDDLI

-1359 GSGDDLITPVYI
+1359 GSGDDDLITPVYVA
-1371 PPTRPPPTVK
+1371 PTRPPPTVK
-1381 PKKKVVVNGKDCD
+1381 PGKKTVGSGGKDCD
-1394 DEDCID
+1394 DEDCVD

-1406 ITEDPTFTSSKTTG
+1406 ITEDPFNTSSKTTG
-1420 IMTEIT
+1420 IVTEIT
-1426 DSTTI
+1426 DATTI
-1431 TDATSFKTTTEE
+1431 LENTVTNATTEE
-1443 ESTISSGQHHT
+1443 HPTTTFEDHLAYPNRSTTESNFVSSTISHPTTRLPTSIIITSEYPSTTTPTST
-1454 TGTYGNMTTTD
+1454 TGVE
-1465 MGFSSTTH
+1465 
-1473 QHSTIRGHSKPT
+1473 R
-1485 YISTDPTSST
+1485 
-1495 PTIVTTG
+1495 
-1502 IDKYTDMPNE
+1502 YTDMPNE
-1512 INVKQPGQYPPPDY
+1512 INPRPPIVNQPRDY
-1526 TNNMYGINNYNK
+1526 TGDNPYHPGGHPKKM
-1538 IPPTQ
+1538 PP
-1543 RINSET
+1543 IHSET
-1549 SEAVA
+1549 SEVVA
-1554 LIIGVIAGSLIAV
+1554 LIIGIIAAALIAV
-1567 ILVILAILKFK
+1567 ILVILIILKFK
-1578 SRSDRSFKIDDS
+1578 SRNDRSFKIDDS

-1605 ASSTASQSQYQLN
+1605 ASSTASQSQYQIN
-1618 GALRNGEKSQMQ
+1618 GALRNGDRAQMQ

>member
-1 MMLFYVV
+1 MV
-8 LSILLSNIHG
+8 N
-18 FVLDG
+18 
-23 SSESY
+23 
-28 SQFRKW
+28 
-34 GGGTNGTLE
+34 
-43 FEFKTDQ
+43 
-50 PNGLLLYTD
+50 
-59 DGGTYDFF
+59 
-67 EIKLVEGALRLRYNL
+67 
-82 GGGAQII
+82 
-89 TVGKELNDGH
+89 
-99 WHKVQLQRHEERTIL
+99 
-114 TVDGAS
+114 
-120 QMRTSRGKEFNFG
+120 
-133 KLETN
+133 
-138 SDVYIG
+138 
-144 GLPKWYNK
+144 
-152 KLALL
+152 
-157 ALPSVFFE
+157 
-165 PRFIGSVRNLIY
+165 
-177 PDVEGGVARRQETRP
+177 
-192 KDHRCDGPIVAGTES
+192 
-207 ICLPQSRVLRGNSSD
+207 
-222 ACEARDPCQH
+222 
-232 GGICISTDSGPIC
+232 
-245 ECRNSDYEG
+245 
-254 EFCEKD
+254 
-260 KAPSEAVFRGTEF
+260 KAPSEAVFRGAEF

-444 NHLIQVAG
+444 SHLIQVAG
-452 RLDYKCPTGETHDPI
+452 RLDYKCPTGETHDPV
-467 TFTSRESHLILPT
+467 TFTTRESHLVLPT

-500 LILFNAGTPPRTDL
+500 LILFSSGAPPRTDL

-521 GHIYVHIDLGT
+521 GHIYIHLDLGT

-547 TWHELTFRR
+547 TWHELIFRR

-563 TVDGFHTDFKAM
+563 SVDGFHTDFKVM
-575 GKNAKGAAT
+575 EGSAT
-584 LELESNLYIGGLGP
+584 LELEGNLYIGGLGP
-598 PFSEILAPA
+598 PFSEILSPP

-620 CFKDLVMNNE
+620 CFKDLVMNND
-630 PIDVAS
+630 PVDVAS
-636 FAREQDS
+636 YAREQDS

-661 CLNGGIC
+661 CLNGGTC
-668 AEGWN
+668 MEGWN

-690 KEAATLS
+690 KEAATLN

-734 SSTVET
+734 SSTIET

-762 EKRKEDRE
+762 EKKKEDRE

-790 FSRRGS
+790 LSRRGS

-815 YTTLQWRTLHMGGL
+815 YTTLQWRTIHIGGL

-844 FIGEIQQLYFN
+844 FVGDIQQFYFN

-876 TIKVAGKFVKHATDN
+876 TIKVSAKFVKHANDN

-896 TFRSKHTFTGL
+896 TFRSKHTFIGL

-965 DTVRSH
+965 DTVRTH

-1059 VVHSSLVTAGCEGQS
+1059 VVHSSLVTSGCEGQS

-1156 KIISGTSNDYIEIH
+1156 KIISGTSNDYIEVH

-1202 VVKFHRQGYN
+1202 VVKFHRQGHN

-1220 NVQSSFPSGNQLQV
+1220 NMQSSYPTGNQLQV
-1234 FNTQSQIH
+1234 FNTQSQIQ

-1252 RIDRPFSGIISG
+1252 RIDRPFSGTISG
-1264 VVVNALR
+1264 VVVNGLR
-1271 VLDLSAEKD
+1271 VLDLAAEKD
-1280 VHASIRGDVALVQG
+1280 IHASIRGDVALIQG
-1294 ILERHDLQKMQQ
+1294 VLERHDHLQKMQ
-1306 ICYLVLFL
+1306 
-1314 VLQIRPMF
+1314 
-1322 QTPASGFPGIEDDLI
+1322 QTPASGFPGLEDDLI
-1337 FSGAGSGC
+1337 YSGAGSGC
-1345 NGDDEDECPPLPEM
+1345 NGDDEDECPPIPET
-1359 GSGDDLITPVYI
+1359 GSGDDDLITPVYI
-1371 PPTRPPPTVK
+1371 PPTRPPPTNK
-1381 PKKKVVVNGKDCD
+1381 TKEGKDSGGRDCD
-1394 DEDCID
+1394 DEDCFD

-1406 ITEDPTFTSSKTTG
+1406 TTDG
-1420 IMTEIT
+1420 PV
-1426 DSTTI
+1426 STTKGTSI
-1431 TDATSFKTTTEE
+1431 NTDPPDATTTINYGSTKPGTEEGTIPTTNSQMTGAYPNTSTTEGG
-1443 ESTISSGQHHT
+1443 I
-1454 TGTYGNMTTTD
+1454 
-1465 MGFSSTTH
+1465 
-1473 QHSTIRGHSKPT
+1473 
-1485 YISTDPTSST
+1485 SST
-1495 PTIVTTG
+1495 PSPYTHRPYTPDHYVSTEATTSTSTPRTTSPT
-1502 IDKYTDMPNE
+1502 IDKFTENSNPRT
-1512 INVKQPGQYPPPDY
+1512 PPPIDY
-1526 TNNMYGINNYNK
+1526 WPRPKT
-1538 IPPTQ
+1538 PPTQ

-1549 SEAVA
+1549 SEIVA
-1554 LIIGVIAGSLIAV
+1554 LIIGIIAGALIAV
-1567 ILVILAILKFK
+1567 ILVILIILKFK
-1578 SRSDRSFKIDDS
+1578 SRNDRSFKIDDS
-1590 KEYPHGPSTALLGNT
+1590 KEYPHGPGAALLGNT
-1605 ASSTASQSQYQLN
+1605 ASSTSSQAQYQLN
-1618 GALRNGEKSQMQ
+1618 GALRNGDKAQMQ
-1630 QKQKKRDSKDIKE
+1630 QKQQKKRDSKDIKE

>member
-1 MMLFYVV
+1 MQRLV
-8 LSILLSNIHG
+8 LLAVLVCHARA
-18 FVLDG
+18 FALDG
-23 SSESY
+23 SSNSY

-99 WHKVQLQRHEERTIL
+99 WHKVQVQRHDDRTIL
-114 TVDGAS
+114 TVDGVS

-133 KLETN
+133 KFETN

-144 GLPKWYNK
+144 GMPKWYNK

-157 ALPSVFFE
+157 ALPSVIFE
-165 PRFIGSVRNLIY
+165 PRFMGSVRNLIY
-177 PDVEGGVARRQETRP
+177 PDSEGGTARRQETRP
-192 KDHRCDGPIVAGTES
+192 KDHRI
-207 ICLPQSRVLRGNSSD
+207 LRGNSSD
-222 ACEARDPCQH
+222 ACEIRDPCQH

-260 KAPSEAVFRGTEF
+260 KAPSEAVFRGAEF

-444 NHLIQVAG
+444 SHLIQVAG
-452 RLDYKCPTGETHDPI
+452 RLDYKCPTGETHDPV
-467 TFTSRESHLILPT
+467 TFTTRESHLVLPT

-500 LILFNAGTPPRTDL
+500 LILFSSGAPPRTDL

-521 GHIYVHIDLGT
+521 GHIYIHLDLGT

-547 TWHELTFRR
+547 TWHELIFRR

-563 TVDGFHTDFKAM
+563 SVDGFHTDFKVM
-575 GKNAKGAAT
+575 GKNAKGSAT
-584 LELESNLYIGGLGP
+584 LELEGNLYIGGLGP
-598 PFSEILAPA
+598 PFSEILSPP

-620 CFKDLVMNNE
+620 CFKDLVMNND
-630 PIDVAS
+630 PVDVAS
-636 FAREQDS
+636 YAREQDS

-661 CLNGGIC
+661 CLNGGTC
-668 AEGWN
+668 MEGWN

-690 KEAATLS
+690 KEAATLN

-734 SSTVET
+734 SSTIET

-762 EKRKEDRE
+762 EKKKEDRE

-790 FSRRGS
+790 LSRRGS

-815 YTTLQWRTLHMGGL
+815 YTTLQWRTIHIGGL

-844 FIGEIQQLYFN
+844 FVGDIQQFYFN

-876 TIKVAGKFVKHATDN
+876 TIKVSAKFVKHANDN

-896 TFRSKHTFTGL
+896 TFRSKHTFIGL

-965 DTVRSH
+965 DTVRTH

-1059 VVHSSLVTAGCEGQS
+1059 VVHSSLVTSGCEGQS

-1156 KIISGTSNDYIEIH
+1156 KIISGTSNDYIEVH

-1202 VVKFHRQGYN
+1202 VVKFHRQGHN

-1220 NVQSSFPSGNQLQV
+1220 NMQSSYPTGNQLQV
-1234 FNTQSQIH
+1234 FNTQSQIQ

-1252 RIDRPFSGIISG
+1252 RIDRPFSGTISG
-1264 VVVNALR
+1264 VVVNGLR
-1271 VLDLSAEKD
+1271 VLDLAAEKD
-1280 VHASIRGDVALVQG
+1280 IHASIRGDVALIQG
-1294 ILERHDLQKMQQ
+1294 VLERHDHLQKMQ
-1306 ICYLVLFL
+1306 
-1314 VLQIRPMF
+1314 
-1322 QTPASGFPGIEDDLI
+1322 QTPASGFPGLEDDLI
-1337 FSGAGSGC
+1337 YSGAGSGC
-1345 NGDDEDECPPLPEM
+1345 NGDDEDECPPIPET
-1359 GSGDDLITPVYI
+1359 GSGDDDLITPVYI
-1371 PPTRPPPTVK
+1371 PPTRPPPTNK
-1381 PKKKVVVNGKDCD
+1381 TKEGKDSGGRDCD
-1394 DEDCID
+1394 DEDCFD

-1406 ITEDPTFTSSKTTG
+1406 TTDGPVSTTKGTSINTDPSDATTTINYGSTKPGTEEGTIPTTNSQTTG
-1420 IMTEIT
+1420 AYPNA
-1426 DSTTI
+1426 STTEGGI
-1431 TDATSFKTTTEE
+1431 
-1443 ESTISSGQHHT
+1443 
-1454 TGTYGNMTTTD
+1454 
-1465 MGFSSTTH
+1465 
-1473 QHSTIRGHSKPT
+1473 
-1485 YISTDPTSST
+1485 SST
-1495 PTIVTTG
+1495 PSPYTHRPYTPDHYVSTEATTSTSTPRTTSPT
-1502 IDKYTDMPNE
+1502 IDKFTENSNPRT
-1512 INVKQPGQYPPPDY
+1512 PPPIDY
-1526 TNNMYGINNYNK
+1526 WPRPKT
-1538 IPPTQ
+1538 PPTQ

-1549 SEAVA
+1549 SEIVA
-1554 LIIGVIAGSLIAV
+1554 LIIGIIAGALIAV
-1567 ILVILAILKFK
+1567 ILVILIILKFK
-1578 SRSDRSFKIDDS
+1578 SRNDRSFKIDDS
-1590 KEYPHGPSTALLGNT
+1590 KEYPHGPGAALLGNT
-1605 ASSTASQSQYQLN
+1605 ASSTSSQAQYQLN
-1618 GALRNGEKSQMQ
+1618 GALRNGDKAQMQ
-1630 QKQKKRDSKDIKE
+1630 QKQQKKRDSKDIKE